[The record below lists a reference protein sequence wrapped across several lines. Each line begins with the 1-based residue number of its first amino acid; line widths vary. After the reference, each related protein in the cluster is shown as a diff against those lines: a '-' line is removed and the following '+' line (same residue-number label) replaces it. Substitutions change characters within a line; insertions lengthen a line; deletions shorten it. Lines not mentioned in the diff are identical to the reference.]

1 MIAGESRVIALEQRH
16 SHRDLQGDPNMH
28 TRIWAVMVGGVAIWW
43 ALGVLSPLWATPAR
57 GNPTPL
63 SCAEIKAIAK
73 PLLEPA
79 AYAELSQLSSQE
91 CEAGVAYLTPGK
103 LAYLFRFGT
112 YEPHW
117 ERILEDPHAGPS
129 SLWKNRIAGRAHEHA
144 GWHMHV
150 YAHTH
155 GNDPE
160 RIKAGLIIGVA
171 RLLLM
176 IIGTISLL
184 SLPVLTLIGL
194 LLYRRFIMA

>member
-1 MIAGESRVIALEQRH
+1 MYRTSLV
-16 SHRDLQGDPNMH
+16 
-28 TRIWAVMVGGVAIWW
+28 
-43 ALGVLSPLWATPAR
+43 LGLILGLTVFGMSPLWATPVQ

-73 PLLEPA
+73 PLLEPV
-79 AYAELSQLSSQE
+79 AYAELSQLSIQE
-91 CEAGVAYLTPGK
+91 CEAGVSYLTPGK

-112 YEPHW
+112 YEPNW
-117 ERILEDPHAGPS
+117 ERILEDSHAGPS
-129 SLWKNRIAGRAHEHA
+129 SLWKNRIVGRAHEHA

-160 RIKAGLIIGVA
+160 QIKAGLTIGIA
-171 RLLLM
+171 RLILM
-176 IIGTISLL
+176 IVGAFSLL

-194 LLYRRFIMA
+194 LLYRRFIMT